1 MGLDEHLAQYENI
14 FDRETPAWS
23 EKPLLPGDQVVRM
36 NPVSAIGKLK
46 DSRAVAEQIQHLSGE
61 QKVEQA
67 VRFLEN
73 GHVARAFL
81 QYVLGHLEQGH
92 LMEDILTNVP
102 AEFGIH
108 GHYVIHKLKKPN
120 PNSTHVFFDWHDTLS
135 VNGGPR
141 LDFESAMAALR
152 SARPNH
158 NYAFAVACNTLHGD
172 NNDIGQE
179 VRKFGL
185 EDIFDAVYTIPGIG
199 YPVDVIP
206 QKVAGKLY
214 TDICKR
220 LEINHENSL
229 IVTNSVGD
237 RSVERRYPIPT
248 FVVSDQ
254 NASAE
259 TWEKIIR
266 HIEDLSETEGEG
278 IEFNRGLGILM
289 RNPREQKKG
298 FYAYKVNGTITLY
311 RPQNDFTLFFVDEVP
326 KSALRRLE
334 GFGKI

>member
-1 MGLDEHLAQYENI
+1 MELDEHLAQYERI
-14 FDRETPAWS
+14 FDKETPAWS
-23 EKPLLPGDQVVRM
+23 EKPLLLGDQVIRM
-36 NPVSAIGKLK
+36 NPISAIGKIRDFK
-46 DSRAVAEQIQHLSGE
+46 TIAEQIQHLSGE

-73 GHVARAFL
+73 GYIARAFL

-92 LMEDILTNVP
+92 LMEDILMNVP
-102 AEFGIH
+102 AEFGIN
-108 GHYVIHKLKKPN
+108 GHYIIHKLKKPN
-120 PNSTHVFFDWHDTLS
+120 PESTHIFFDWHDTLS
-135 VNGGPR
+135 INGKPR
-141 LDFESAMAALR
+141 LDFESAMVALK

-158 NYAFAVACNTLHGD
+158 SYAFAVACNTLHGD
-172 NNDIGQE
+172 NNDIGEE

-199 YPVDVIP
+199 YPTDAIP

-220 LEINHENSL
+220 LNINHENSL
-229 IVTNSVGD
+229 IFTNSVGD

-254 NASAE
+254 GVSAE

-266 HIEDLSETEGEG
+266 YIEDLSEA
-278 IEFNRGLGILM
+278 NRGKINFHDGLNLM
-289 RNPREQKKG
+289 KENPLEIDNNG
-298 FYAYKVNGTITLY
+298 FRVYKINGTIKLY
-311 RPQNDFTLFFVDEVP
+311 KPKGQTSLFFVNDVP
-326 KSALRRLE
+326 QSAIRMYSSQ
-334 GFGKI
+334 